1 MPHPTFSET
10 RTWAG
15 SGAGRINEDY
25 AVLDAGAGHAVLVD
39 GATGLTKANLVAGES
54 DASWFARELATRTA
68 ELLADS
74 ETRTAEA
81 LAQAGKDVAADYL
94 QLPGALTLK
103 REDLPNGSV
112 AILRWSSTQLE
123 VSMLGDCTAVVLL
136 RDGSD
141 VVVHD
146 AALDALD
153 QQNYARMYRYAKR
166 NHQTMAEARRAVN
179 NHFIANRLKMNEPGG
194 YWAADI
200 ICRGYGHELVRRFP
214 LEEVAGVFACSD
226 GFIAAVDMGVCAD
239 APTVAR
245 RVLAGGGEQLADA
258 LRDAEQDDAGCLRVH
273 RSKTSDDATYVAIS
287 FA

>member
-10 RTWAG
+10 RTWTG
-15 SGAGRINEDY
+15 SGVGRFNEDY
-25 AVLDAGAGHAVLVD
+25 AVLDAAVGHAVLVD

-68 ELLADS
+68 ALLADT
-74 ETRTAEA
+74 EKRTAVA
-81 LAQAGKDVAADYL
+81 LAQAGKDVATDYL
-94 QLPGALTLK
+94 QLPGALTLN

-112 AILRWSSTQLE
+112 AVLRWSSTQLE
-123 VSMLGDCTAVVLL
+123 VTMLGDCTAVVIL

-146 AALDALD
+146 ATLDALD

-166 NHQTMAEARRAVN
+166 NHATMAEARRAVN

-200 ICRGYGHELVRRFP
+200 TCRGYGHELVRRFA
-214 LEEVAGVFACSD
+214 LDEVAGVFACSD
-226 GFIAAVDMGVCAD
+226 GFIAAVDMGVCDD
-239 APTVAR
+239 AATVAR
-245 RVLAGGGEQLADA
+245 RVLAGEGEQLADA
-258 LRDAEQDDAGCLRVH
+258 LREAEQDDAGCLRVH
-273 RSKTSDDATYVAIS
+273 RSKTSDDATYVAVS
-287 FA
+287 FE